1 MVKRFSAARV
11 RDAAPLFAAL
21 GDPTRLS
28 LVARLS
34 SGGPESIARLSER
47 ADVSRQAVTKHLH
60 VLSDAGLVR
69 GFRRGRQHIWE
80 LQPRRLVDAHD
91 YLDRIDAQW
100 DAALARLKAFVEDD

>member
-47 ADVSRQAVTKHLH
+47 ADVSRQAVTKHLR

-100 DAALARLKAFVEDD
+100 DAALERLKAFVEED